1 MDPIKDMWLLWHLQW
16 KNWPNWRRELRLR
29 LLIWSTESL
38 PSVSFLFSW
47 HFIARTLTFTA
58 VFDKKSIRK
67 KKNSGHL
74 YTPKCLCTFS
84 EERSIK
90 YSSAI
95 HFFLSFLRVFNYCL
109 SMFYPLIFF
118 SSSSIFNCVNS
129 NGNF

>member
-29 LLIWSTESL
+29 LLIWSTKSL

-67 KKNSGHL
+67 KKFQAICIPQNAYAL
-74 YTPKCLCTFS
+74 YITRFPKKVNKIVLPSIFS
-84 EERSIK
+84 
-90 YSSAI
+90 Y
-95 HFFLSFLRVFNYCL
+95 LFLRVFNYCL
-109 SMFYPLIFF
+109 SIFYPLIFF
-118 SSSSIFNCVNS
+118 SSSSIFELCEY
-129 NGNF
+129 